1 MVKSSSHK
9 EGDAGQGDDR
19 ALCHALVL
27 CSPPHLG
34 HPTPPPPQKESRRHL
49 SLPSW
54 LILSVCK
61 KHILPPPNTSR
72 ADTCCWEIKSQI
84 AILLLRMDTGC
95 EDTSFDSGGHTL
107 TRRLLPLS
115 HSPHRLPAW
124 SLGCEREVLWVS
136 IRSGAWAFG
145 HAGHLSP
152 SLQTRGVLAW
162 SQEPGCWLASAFRAL
177 TEGLG
182 LLEPEARKGWEVR
195 ERVHKW

>member
-27 CSPPHLG
+27 SSPPHLG

-49 SLPSW
+49 SLPGW

-84 AILLLRMDTGC
+84 AILLLRMGTGC

-124 SLGCEREVLWVS
+124 SLCCEQEVLWVS
-136 IRSGAWAFG
+136 IRSGAW
-145 HAGHLSP
+145 
-152 SLQTRGVLAW
+152 
-162 SQEPGCWLASAFRAL
+162 SQDPGCRLASAFRAL